1 MTRVNI
7 KIDRET
13 KTMLDERKR
22 DGETWD
28 ECLTRLVQLDRA
40 VFDA

>member
-7 KIDRET
+7 KIDSET
-13 KTMLDERKR
+13 KAMLDERKR

-28 ECLTRLVQLDRA
+28 ECLTRLVQLDQA
-40 VFDA
+40 IFQS